1 MERDDD
7 SKKSHPALGSA
18 AGGELMYPRVF
29 MIRFVA
35 VAFALACLATSAG
48 AQSPE
53 MPTTSTFEPA
63 PKRLRPRTEAVG
75 NQAEPTA
82 SGRCELGIIPIAG
95 NQFAVQKV
103 GFGTFGSETTRI
115 RVDGWGFD
123 DLVAARVRAAA
134 PGHAVRRIVYARK
147 ELARY
152 QQGFPDTDD
161 EINDFVRDAAAGTDC
176 ERYVVVQPHASRI
189 MKTSAFV
196 HGMGIV
202 NVGAPI
208 TRHNFLFALTYIRI
222 YDGRSFELIKQGATS
237 TDDQPPM
244 SQFMPFQGPKME
256 LDEASFPATPSEAAA
271 NPVFRKGVRALLKAS
286 LDNTLPAMLR

>member
-1 MERDDD
+1 M
-7 SKKSHPALGSA
+7 HPGI
-18 AGGELMYPRVF
+18 F
-29 MIRFVA
+29 MIRFAA

-53 MPTTSTFEPA
+53 MPTTSTFEHA
-63 PKRLRPRTEAVG
+63 PKRLLPRTEAPG

-82 SGRCELGIIPIAG
+82 RGHCEFGIIPIAG
-95 NQFAVQKV
+95 NEFAVQRA
-103 GFGTFGSETTRI
+103 GFGMFGGETTRI

-134 PGHAVRRIVYARK
+134 PGHAVRRIVYTRK

-152 QQGFPDTDD
+152 QRGFPDTDD

-176 ERYVVVQPHASRI
+176 ERYVVVQPYSSRI

-237 TDDQPPM
+237 TDDQPLM

-271 NPVFRKGVRALLKAS
+271 NPIFRKGVRALLKAS